1 MHRSHRSHELT
12 RLLGL
17 LLVLG
22 LLLAGLPSPALAQT
36 GGQTGDD
43 DPDKPVVETLEEARQ
58 AIVQIEAFGTF
69 VDPQEGLRYNT
80 AGRGSGFI
88 IDESGLA
95 VTNNHVVTG
104 AAFVKVQLAGEE
116 QPRSAK
122 VVGVSE
128 CADLAV
134 IDIDGEG
141 FSYLEWY
148 PERIKVGLEVYA
160 AGFPLGDPEFT
171 LTRGIVSKA
180 RANGDTAWA
189 SVPRVIEHDARI
201 NPGNSGGPLLDA
213 EGRVVGVNYAGNS
226 ATGQFFAISKDLAQE
241 LVAELA
247 TGQDILA
254 IGINGEAIFLD
265 EETTGIWV
273 ASVDSG
279 SPADQAGIEPGDVIL
294 SMEGLL
300 LATDGTMADYCN
312 ILRSHDATDVLE
324 VRVYRPSTQEIL
336 TGQINGRPLEA
347 SFAFDQLEENPEAAS
362 SLEEGEAQSGAVS
375 YDEYVVIADDT
386 ETISVEIPK
395 AWSDTS
401 GGAWTDE
408 KEQAIGVSIAAAQD
422 LEAFYNTW
430 TEPGLFIGL
439 SESLAQEFTPAEY
452 LDQEDFSSI
461 CEYDGR
467 KEYSDDI
474 HTGFYDLWLQ
484 CDGEDNLFLS
494 LAMTPE
500 TGEYLVQIQ
509 MVLISDA
516 DLEALDH
523 VLTSFSVVQPQAGEQ
538 AELPDPR
545 DYVDLSDREMAYR
558 LVETPA
564 IVFLAPEE
572 WTDLQEE
579 PWIMNDQLI
588 GQVVKVAPDIQALEE
603 SWDASG
609 VSFYISPVLA
619 TEFTPEELLDIL
631 AYESCTYEDDPF
643 EFENQLG
650 DFRYTGLVNIGSQCG
665 GENGSVLATLVAM
678 PEGKE
683 YVVIMEFQMRE
694 EVEAEA
700 LEVAGTS
707 FFVPDVN
714 VLLES
719 ETQEAE
725 DGFTTLQDDFG
736 YIRMEVPASW
746 QETLFEPWTL
756 DGEAVGLQ
764 LAATEDLES
773 YDTDWSQPG
782 MIFRV
787 SKEFGAITD
796 AGKVLDQLTFE
807 KDCEYADRFLLE
819 KEGYTGE
826 YDVWVN
832 CGEGNAVFALVV
844 ATPEDEN
851 DLLILLE
858 MSIPDS
864 DSFDVF
870 QRILSSFQVDVSQD
884 VDELTA
890 ALQAQ
895 QEAEAETESA
905 GDVPELG
912 GVEPVA
918 IVQVKALNVRQ
929 GPGTN
934 YPRQGVVKRG
944 DQLKVVGQVNDC
956 TWLQVDLPNGKT
968 GWISGNSRY
977 TRLTAQ
983 CQDIPEATPPPLPTP
998 SPTTPPANS
1007 GSGSGASQGDVQG
1020 NSSQGCYLFQNQ
1032 VGVEVT
1038 VTFTRQGDSWNR
1050 TFKLPKGVEQEE
1062 CFDPGKYTYTLDA
1075 PPPWDSVNGE
1085 LKVEAG
1091 DRYLFPIQPR

>member
-1 MHRSHRSHELT
+1 MSPSHRSHPHVW
-12 RLLGL
+12 LLGL
-17 LLVLG
+17 LLSLS
-22 LLLAGLPSPALAQT
+22 LLLVGLPSPVLAQA
-36 GGQTGDD
+36 GDE
-43 DPDKPVVETLEEARQ
+43 DPDNPVIETLEEARQ

-69 VDPQEGLRYNT
+69 VDPEEGLRYNT

-104 AAFVKVQLAGEE
+104 AAFVKVQLAGED

-141 FSYLEWY
+141 FPYLGWY
-148 PERIKVGLEVYA
+148 PDRIKVGLEVYA

-180 RANGDTAWA
+180 RADGDTAWA
-189 SVPRVIEHDARI
+189 SVPQVIEHDARI

-226 ATGQFFAISKDLAQE
+226 STGQFFAISKDLAQE
-241 LVAELA
+241 MVAELA
-247 TGQDILA
+247 TGTDILS
-254 IGINGEAIFLD
+254 IGINGEAILLD

-279 SPADQAGIEPGDVIL
+279 SPADQAGIQPGDIIL

-312 ILRSHDATDVLE
+312 ILRSHDPTDVLE
-324 VRVYRPSTQEIL
+324 IRVFRSSTQEVL

-347 SFAFDQLEENPEAAS
+347 SFAFDQLEEDPEAAAT
-362 SLEEGEAQSGAVS
+362 LEEDQPQAGAVS
-375 YDEYVVIADDT
+375 YDEYVVVTDDTGTIAAEIPEIWADTNGGTWTDADD
-386 ETISVEIPK
+386 EPL
-395 AWSDTS
+395 
-401 GGAWTDE
+401 
-408 KEQAIGVSIAAAQD
+408 GVSIAAAQD
-422 LEAFYNTW
+422 LEAFYDTW

-452 LDQEDFSSI
+452 LDNEDFSNI

-474 HTGFYDLWLQ
+474 HTGFYDLWVK

-523 VLTSFSVVQPQAGEQ
+523 VLTSFTVAQPQAES
-538 AELPDPR
+538 ELPDPR

-579 PWIMNDQLI
+579 PWIMNDQVI
-588 GQVVKVAPDIQALEE
+588 GRIVKVAPDIQALEE

-609 VSFYISPVLA
+609 VSFYVSPVLV

-643 EFENQLG
+643 EFENTLG
-650 DFRYTGLVNIGSQCG
+650 DFHYTGLVNIGSQCG
-665 GENGSVLATLVAM
+665 GEDGSVLATLVAA
-678 PEGKE
+678 PDSEE
-683 YVVIMEFQMRE
+683 YLVIMEFQMRE
-694 EVEAEA
+694 KVEAEA
-700 LEVAGTS
+700 LEVVGTS

-719 ETQEAE
+719 EIKET
-725 DGFTTLQDDFG
+725 DGYTTLQDDFG
-736 YIRMEVPASW
+736 FIRMEVPASW
-746 QETLFEPWTL
+746 QETIFEPWSL

-787 SKEFGAITD
+787 SKEFGAISDPGTI
-796 AGKVLDQLTFE
+796 LDQLTFE
-807 KDCEYADRFLLE
+807 DDCEYADRFVLE
-819 KEGYTGE
+819 KEGYTGS

-844 ATPEDEN
+844 ATPEDDTEF
-851 DLLILLE
+851 LILLE
-858 MSIPDS
+858 MAIPDS

-870 QRILSSFQVDVSQD
+870 QRILDSFQVDTSQD
-884 VDELTA
+884 ITELMD

-895 QEAEAETESA
+895 REAEAQAEPE
-905 GDVPELG
+905 GGVPELG
-912 GVEPVA
+912 AVEPVA

-944 DQLKVVGQVNDC
+944 DQLRVVGQVNNC
-956 TWLQVDLPNGKT
+956 TWLQVVLLDDEE

-983 CQDIPEATPPPLPTP
+983 CQDIPEVTPPPLPTP
-998 SPTTPPANS
+998 SPTSPPASS
-1007 GSGSGASQGDVQG
+1007 GSSQGGSQS

-1050 TFKLPKGVEQEE
+1050 TFKLPKGAEQEE

-1085 LKVEAG
+1085 LTVEAG